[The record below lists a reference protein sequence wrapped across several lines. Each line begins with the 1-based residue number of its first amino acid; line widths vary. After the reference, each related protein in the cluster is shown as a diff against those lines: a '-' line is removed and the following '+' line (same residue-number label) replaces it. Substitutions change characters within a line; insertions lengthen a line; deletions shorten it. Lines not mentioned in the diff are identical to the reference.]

1 MNTRT
6 NKFLIGLV
14 LILIVANIASVA
26 LFWIKE
32 SKPTAMQQPKS
43 PAAFLIKELQLNAL
57 QQQQFEALKKEH
69 QAAASTLRKEVKDGK
84 EELFDLLKL
93 STVADT
99 MKQNAVRKISLLT
112 EELDLVTFNHFEK
125 VRAICNPT
133 QQKKFDEIIKEVTKM
148 MGQQGPIEPGHR
160 RTPRQ
165 KQEFDKALPPERPDL

>member
-26 LFWIKE
+26 LFWMKE
-32 SKPTAMQQPKS
+32 NKPTATQQPKS
-43 PAAFLIKELQLNAL
+43 PAAFLIKELQLNGL
-57 QQQQFEALKKEH
+57 QQQQFEVLKKEH
-69 QAAASTLRKEVKDGK
+69 QAAASTIRKEVKDGK

-93 STVADT
+93 SAVADT

-112 EELDLVTFNHFEK
+112 EELDLLTFHHFEK

-133 QQKKFDEIIKEVTKM
+133 QQKRFDEIIKEVTKM